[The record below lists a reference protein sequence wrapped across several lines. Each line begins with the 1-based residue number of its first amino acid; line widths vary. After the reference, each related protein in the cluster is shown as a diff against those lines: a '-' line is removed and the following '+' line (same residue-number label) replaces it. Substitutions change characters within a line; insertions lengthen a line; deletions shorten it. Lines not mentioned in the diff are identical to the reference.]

1 MNSQDER
8 NPPAGAGSEN
18 ADMMG
23 RLPCHSSVRQYP
35 RKGTAR
41 ADVLDALRAGQM
53 LTGMGAWRAFGTS
66 RLAADV
72 FELRRM
78 GWPIV
83 AETINVPARHG
94 HRSKIARYHLPTRGG
109 DDA

>member
-1 MNSQDER
+1 MTINTK
-8 NPPAGAGSEN
+8 PAGCEPTGVDNRTWESVQ
-18 ADMMG
+18 G
-23 RLPCHSSVRQYP
+23 HSTGHQYP

-41 ADVLDALRAGQM
+41 ADVLTALQRGQR
-53 LTGMGAWRAFGTS
+53 LTSKEAWHDFGTS

-83 AETINVPARHG
+83 AETITVPARRG
-94 HRSKIARYHLPTRGG
+94 HRSKIARYHLPATGGG
-109 DDA
+109 DA

>member
-1 MNSQDER
+1 MTDQKR
-8 NPPAGAGSEN
+8 QNPPCRAGSEN
-18 ADMMG
+18 ADLMG
-23 RLPCHSSVRQYP
+23 RLPRHSSSRQYP

-41 ADVLDALRAGQM
+41 ADVLDALRAGQR
-53 LTGMGAWRAFGTS
+53 LTGMEAWRDFGTS

-83 AETINVPARHG
+83 AETITVPARHG
-94 HRSKIARYHLPTRGG
+94 QRSKIARYHLPASGG